1 MNLHDSPA
9 TTTLNQ
15 HFNQVFQSIEDIYS
29 VTLYLKYWISDTK
42 YLKYNNLK
50 KDLKPS
56 IIFKAMIQT
65 Y

>member
-1 MNLHDSPA
+1 MNLHGSPA
-9 TTTLNQ
+9 TTFLNQ

-29 VTLYLKYWISDTK
+29 VTLYWMSDTK

-56 IIFKAMIQT
+56 NISKL
-65 Y
+65 